1 MSTKKRY
8 YGITK
13 IKQGQKFCWVSK
25 EDKNGWSLGLA
36 LMKRTVWLTGLRFKS
51 IDEVKR
57 VVDTELTN
65 TVFIHLKDSELGN
78 VIEC

>member
-13 IKQGQKFCWVSK
+13 VKQGQKLCWVSK
-25 EDKNGWSLGLA
+25 QDKNGWSLGLA
-36 LMKRTVWLTGLRFKS
+36 ISKRTVWVTGLRFKS

-57 VVDTELTN
+57 VVDSELTS
-65 TVFIHLKDSELGN
+65 TVFIHLKDSPFRN
-78 VIEC
+78 MVEC